1 MNITI
6 NGTKHES
13 GKITAAMARRAMELN
28 MEALDTAA
36 DAEAVKENPDASNAN
51 ALLAKLYEN
60 MGAKAN
66 LICRVFGDAFTP
78 EELMDSLTPA
88 ELNGVLNAIVSAK

>member
-1 MNITI
+1 MYNILIWKDHAI
-6 NGTKHES
+6 NPNNTY
-13 GKITAAMARRAMELN
+13 
-28 MEALDTAA
+28 
-36 DAEAVKENPDASNAN
+36 AVKENPDAANAN

-60 MGAKAN
+60 MGAKAH